1 MWIIDDVY
9 KDIAQEVVD
18 VANDNSYVALTT
30 EREIGEAL
38 SVRFDVCGFIT
49 RDGRGLVPIWWD
61 SCVLSYGEPTRA
73 QALDIKRL
81 NKFILKLL

>member
-9 KDIAQEVVD
+9 KEIAQEVVD
-18 VANDNSYVALTT
+18 AANDNSYVSLTT
-30 EREIGEAL
+30 EHEIGEAL
-38 SVRFDVCGFIT
+38 SVRFDVCGFIA

-61 SCVLSYGEPTRA
+61 SCVLSYGVPTRA
-73 QALDIKRL
+73 QTLDLKRL